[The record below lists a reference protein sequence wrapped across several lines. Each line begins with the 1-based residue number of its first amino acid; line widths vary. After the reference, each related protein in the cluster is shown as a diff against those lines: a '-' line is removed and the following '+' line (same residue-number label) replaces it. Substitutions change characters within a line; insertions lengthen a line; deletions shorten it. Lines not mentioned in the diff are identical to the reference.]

1 MKRTIL
7 FFVIIFSSISFGSFA
22 QTINQAMTDYLST
35 HGKNPEEYVF
45 GKFEKYDV
53 IFLAEEHIVKQNLE
67 FVQGLIPGLYHH
79 GIYNLGME
87 FGAAE
92 NQAALD
98 SLINAPE
105 YNEKIAQKLMFNY
118 NVAWAFREYIDIY
131 KAAWE
136 FNQTLP
142 GNTPKF
148 RVINLSYRYNW
159 QAFDGHRTPE
169 TMKKVFYKGTADK
182 FRAER
187 IEETIFDKTQKML
200 ALVGTPH
207 AYTRYATPQFNY
219 NSDNFCMYDDNWL
232 GNRLYKK
239 YPDKIFSI
247 MLHQAFTIQENGIF
261 ESVSPA
267 NGNME
272 ILMKENNFIPV
283 GFDLINS
290 PIGTLADSSSFS
302 LCYNNFTLEQLFD
315 GYIFLKP
322 LNKLKACTVIEDFV
336 NESNIEEALRNFPDP
351 DWHPDIKNLKTVR
364 AFIENEPQRIE
375 QANAS
380 IYYDKHLVAILN
392 TIYTEDQKYRL
403 ELGELEKQ
411 YGRDSEEMSEQWE
424 MIHKKDAQ
432 NLFQI
437 TEILGQRG
445 WLGADIIG
453 KRGSMT
459 LFLVIQHAELKTQV
473 KYLPMMREAVK
484 AGRAEAANLAL
495 LEDRVAMRQSK
506 KQIYGSQILTDSE
519 TGEYFVSPIEN
530 PDNVDKR
537 RAEVGLQPMAD
548 YISIWNLT
556 WDVEKHKQR
565 SAKKDSQQRK

>member
-1 MKRTIL
+1 
-7 FFVIIFSSISFGSFA
+7 
-22 QTINQAMTDYLST
+22 
-35 HGKNPEEYVF
+35 
-45 GKFEKYDV
+45 
-53 IFLAEEHIVKQNLE
+53 
-67 FVQGLIPGLYHH
+67 
-79 GIYNLGME
+79 
-87 FGAAE
+87 
-92 NQAALD
+92 
-98 SLINAPE
+98 
-105 YNEKIAQKLMFNY
+105 
-118 NVAWAFREYIDIY
+118 
-131 KAAWE
+131 
-136 FNQTLP
+136 
-142 GNTPKF
+142 
-148 RVINLSYRYNW
+148 
-159 QAFDGHRTPE
+159 
-169 TMKKVFYKGTADK
+169 
-182 FRAER
+182 
-187 IEETIFDKTQKML
+187 
-200 ALVGTPH
+200 
-207 AYTRYATPQFNY
+207 
-219 NSDNFCMYDDNWL
+219 
-232 GNRLYKK
+232 
-239 YPDKIFSI
+239 
-247 MLHQAFTIQENGIF
+247 
-261 ESVSPA
+261 
-267 NGNME
+267 ME